1 MQLNRGRGVHAPE
14 ASLAF
19 WCQRGAHLGF
29 GPCFLAIAPRAVHQ
43 LVGTFTINRINSMVY
58 IGIGVNVAQYTGIT
72 HPRLSICLSKTSAG
86 YNGVH
91 VANGLLSGM
100 IPVDYV
106 KYIIRVRIVLNYPI
120 YSSSMYIIHHL
131 QQLTAFTNYG
141 TCALATF
148 ILQLLYIYSY
158 IPAVRN
164 TLNAPLRIC
173 NFMAALKQQPIS
185 NIYI

>member
-131 QQLTAFTNYG
+131 QQLPSRTMVPAPLLPSYYN
-141 TCALATF
+141 CCTF
-148 ILQLLYIYSY
+148 IHTYPQ
-158 IPAVRN
+158 
-164 TLNAPLRIC
+164 
-173 NFMAALKQQPIS
+173 
-185 NIYI
+185 